1 MAAPAT
7 PSLGEAAAFP
17 AAANTS
23 GTTTAIPTPIS
34 MNPAVAGTGVRET
47 TTSSPPS
54 DASAAPP
61 RTVATGPSRR
71 TTASPQNRPTAI
83 MQAKAVYAA
92 APTAWD
98 APATSRR

>member
-7 PSLGEAAAFP
+7 PSLGEGPALP

-23 GTTTAIPTPIS
+23 GMTTAIPTPIS
-34 MNPAVAGTGVRET
+34 MNPAIAGAGARES

-54 DASAAPP
+54 VASTPPP

-71 TTASPQNRPTAI
+71 TTASPHNRPAAI

-98 APATSRR
+98 APATCRR